1 MCVLHLLD
9 SDSASV
15 CVRLCECV
23 CVESLLSYAMCNSD
37 AEDKHNQNGL
47 HFDSASV
54 ITSNNNNNSN
64 HNNNNNKNNNNSSSY
79 DSKDNNNDSQK
90 TIVNMKQMKRYS
102 AFEVPRKKTTPQL
115 LKSLS
120 LNIGGNNSRSIYEEE
135 RQQQHHHGA
144 SEGFACFCC
153 EREEPLQTL
162 CNDERVKTW

>member
-1 MCVLHLLD
+1 MLHLLD

-15 CVRLCECV
+15 CVRVCECV
-23 CVESLLSYAMCNSD
+23 CVESLLSNAMCNSD

-64 HNNNNNKNNNNSSSY
+64 HNNNNNNKNNNNSSSY
-79 DSKDNNNDSQK
+79 DSKDNSNDSQK